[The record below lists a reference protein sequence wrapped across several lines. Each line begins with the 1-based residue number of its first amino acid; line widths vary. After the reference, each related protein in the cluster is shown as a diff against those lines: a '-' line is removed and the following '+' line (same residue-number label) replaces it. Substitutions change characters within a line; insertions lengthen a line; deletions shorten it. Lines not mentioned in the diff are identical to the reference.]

1 MISKNRGEKIF
12 ANSFDESNTIL
23 TGNLAKTLQTNYRTI
38 ALINLVQKS
47 LTNQMQ

>member
-1 MISKNRGEKIF
+1 MISNKREEKIF

-23 TGNLAKTLQTNYRTI
+23 TGNLTKTLQTNYRAI

-47 LTNQMQ
+47 LTKH